1 MPIQPCRLD
10 QAHDRRRSFTT
21 AKRPGKQPIRAPESP
36 WSDLIFDWIIFDWII
51 VDGHSS
57 VINVARQRYPAFK
70 AVSQGFGRF

>member
-36 WSDLIFDWIIFDWII
+36 WSDLIFDWII

-57 VINVARQRYPAFK
+57 VIKVARQRYP
-70 AVSQGFGRF
+70 